1 MAEKINL
8 TAPQSPAVPDSIV
21 GGTIVSVV
29 PKVVRKKRKKKQE
42 KKQEK
47 KERKKRTCRF
57 QLPDGTPCP
66 IPETCSGRGKQLS
79 CVLIKVHREKERVV
93 PKEGQRI
100 RTCQFQLPDGTPCPI
115 PETCRGRGKQASCVL
130 NVKNREKG
138 NYPEDRKSALCSVCN
153 KDECK
158 LGNRKR
164 ENCLEWGKVPP

>member
-29 PKVVRKKRKKKQE
+29 PKVVRKKKKKKQE
-42 KKQEK
+42 KKQ
-47 KERKKRTCRF
+47 RKKRTCKF
-57 QLPDGTPCP
+57 QLPNGRTCP
-66 IPETCSGRGKQLS
+66 IPETCSGRGNQLS

-93 PKEGQRI
+93 PKDAGQRV
-100 RTCQFQLPDGTPCPI
+100 RTCQVHRCPN
-115 PETCRGRGKQASCVL
+115 PETCRGRGARASCVL
-130 NVKNREKG
+130 NVKDREKG
-138 NYPEDRKSALCSVCN
+138 KYPKNRKSALCSVCN